1 MSAKE
6 ELTIL
11 HSLSSKIEILIYT
24 VPREG
29 DPRSKDGR
37 ELGHS
42 PQSKQV
48 AVCSFMT
55 CWHSGQ
61 TCFLSLK
68 VVKINGMQENGIQ
81 TPEKHIPTQHKST
94 NRKVIDRQ
102 QEKEKFHS
110 EIEQE

>member
-11 HSLSSKIEILIYT
+11 HSVSSKIEILIYT
-24 VPREG
+24 VPRE
-29 DPRSKDGR
+29 
-37 ELGHS
+37 GHS

-102 QEKEKFHS
+102 QEKGKFHS